1 MFAYIRRLRRGKPRR
16 PQPAGD
22 AADAAAAATAYLI
35 YDGECPLCRHY
46 ARYLEIRQNLGG
58 LRLVNAR
65 DGGPLVQEI
74 RDLPHNL
81 QEGMALKL
89 GGRYY
94 LGAEA
99 LYMLA
104 WNSDRRGFCGRL
116 NGLLFRSATAARLTY
131 PLLKLGR
138 RCLLRLKGSPPLG

>member
-1 MFAYIRRLRRGKPRR
+1 MPFAFPRLSRIAPPRR
-16 PQPAGD
+16 PQPA
-22 AADAAAAATAYLI
+22 AEAAATAWLV
-35 YDGECPLCRHY
+35 YDGECPLCNHY
-46 ARYLEIRQNLGG
+46 ARYLEIRQKWGG

-81 QEGMALKL
+81 DEGMALKL
-89 GGRYY
+89 HGRYY
-94 LGAEA
+94 LGADA

-104 WNSDRRGFCGRL
+104 WHSDRRGLCGRL
-116 NGLLFRSATAARLTY
+116 NCLLFRSATAARLSY

-138 RCLLRLKGSPPLG
+138 RGLLKLKGAPPLG

>member
-1 MFAYIRRLRRGKPRR
+1 MPFAFPRLSRITKPRR
-16 PQPAGD
+16 PQPA
-22 AADAAAAATAYLI
+22 ADTDAAATAWLV

-46 ARYLEIRQNLGG
+46 AHYLEIRQNWGG

-81 QEGMALKL
+81 DEGMALKL
-89 GGRYY
+89 HGRYY
-94 LGAEA
+94 LGADA

-104 WNSDRRGFCGRL
+104 WHSDRRGFCGRL
-116 NGLLFRSATAARLTY
+116 NGLLFRSAVAARLTY

-138 RCLLRLKGSPPLG
+138 RCLLKLKGAPPLG

>member
-1 MFAYIRRLRRGKPRR
+1 MFAYIRRFRTAWPSR
-16 PQPAGD
+16 PQPA
-22 AADAAAAATAYLI
+22 AEAAATAWLV

-46 ARYLEIRQNLGG
+46 ARYVEIRQNLGG

-94 LGAEA
+94 LGADA

-104 WNSDRRGFCGRL
+104 WHSDRRGFCGRL
-116 NGLLFRSATAARLTY
+116 NGLVFRSATAARLGY

-138 RCLLRLKGSPPLG
+138 RCLLRLKGAPPLG